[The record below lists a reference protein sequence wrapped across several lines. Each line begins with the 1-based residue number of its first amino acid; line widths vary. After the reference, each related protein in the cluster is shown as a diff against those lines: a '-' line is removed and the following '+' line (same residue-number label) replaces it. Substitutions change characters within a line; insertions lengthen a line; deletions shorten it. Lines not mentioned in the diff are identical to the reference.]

1 MIQSLILH
9 IFSNA
14 EDSILNIVPE
24 KTVTQIQQAK
34 KNKKTKNKKKTTT
47 EKWINKGNNNS
58 IEPDYHI
65 LSSIFHEKL

>member
-14 EDSILNIVPE
+14 EDSILNIVSE

-34 KNKKTKNKKKTTT
+34 KKNKKKTKKKTT